1 MDLGLV
7 YCLDFRLW
15 TRLAN
20 IKLPTIS
27 KGKNN
32 NEVHELSKR
41 MEDTIRRI
49 QDNAG
54 ILGVMLY
61 TPEGIPIK
69 TTVDN
74 TTAAQVYVYVT
85 IRCLII
91 LLVSVSEPCVAP
103 GLCGQVR
110 GPGPGP
116 DQRDDLLQGPVR
128 QSRGPGGPGPSVPDD
143 CAAEE

>member
-1 MDLGLV
+1 
-7 YCLDFRLW
+7 
-15 TRLAN
+15 
-20 IKLPTIS
+20 
-27 KGKNN
+27 
-32 NEVHELSKR
+32 

-74 TTAAQVYVYVT
+74 TTAAQVQCDHAKMYLVT
-85 IRCLII
+85 S
-91 LLVSVSEPCVAP
+91 LVSVSEPRVPLGVRC
-103 GLCGQVR
+103 QVR

-116 DQRDDLLQGPVR
+116 DQRDDLPPGPVR
-128 QSRGPGGPGPSVPDD
+128 QSRGPRGPGPAVPDD
-143 CAAEE
+143 RAAEE

>member
-1 MDLGLV
+1 MG

-74 TTAAQVYVYVT
+74 TTAAQVYVT
-85 IRCLII
+85 IRCLVI
-91 LLVSVSEPCVAP
+91 LLLVPVSEPRVPP
-103 GLCGQVR
+103 GIRGQVR

-128 QSRGPGGPGPSVPDD
+128 QSRGPRGPGPSVPDD

>member
-1 MDLGLV
+1 
-7 YCLDFRLW
+7 
-15 TRLAN
+15 
-20 IKLPTIS
+20 
-27 KGKNN
+27 
-32 NEVHELSKR
+32 

-74 TTAAQVYVYVT
+74 TTAAQVYVT
-85 IRCLII
+85 IRCLVIL
-91 LLVSVSEPCVAP
+91 LLVSVSEPRVPP

-110 GPGPGP
+110 GPRLGP

-128 QSRGPGGPGPSVPDD
+128 QSRGPRGPGPSVPDD
-143 CAAEE
+143 CASEE

>member
-1 MDLGLV
+1 MDSDIRLV
-7 YCLDFRLW
+7 
-15 TRLAN
+15 N
-20 IKLPTIS
+20 IKLSIDTNL

-74 TTAAQVYVYVT
+74 TTAAQVCVI
-85 IRCLII
+85 IRCL
-91 LLVSVSEPCVAP
+91 
-103 GLCGQVR
+103 
-110 GPGPGP
+110 
-116 DQRDDLLQGPVR
+116 
-128 QSRGPGGPGPSVPDD
+128 
-143 CAAEE
+143 

>member
-1 MDLGLV
+1 M
-7 YCLDFRLW
+7 
-15 TRLAN
+15 N
-20 IKLPTIS
+20 IKTNIDIVFLVVLLYL

-32 NEVHELSKR
+32 NEVQELSKR

-74 TTAAQVYVYVT
+74 TTAAQVQCDSDKVFR
-85 IRCLII
+85 I
-91 LLVSVSEPCVAP
+91 
-103 GLCGQVR
+103 
-110 GPGPGP
+110 
-116 DQRDDLLQGPVR
+116 
-128 QSRGPGGPGPSVPDD
+128 
-143 CAAEE
+143 

>member
-1 MDLGLV
+1 MDYGAGWNQSSEYKTTDNRHWIYSCSL
-7 YCLDFRLW
+7 
-15 TRLAN
+15 
-20 IKLPTIS
+20 

-32 NEVHELSKR
+32 NEVQELSKR

-74 TTAAQVYVYVT
+74 TTAAQV
-85 IRCLII
+85 
-91 LLVSVSEPCVAP
+91 
-103 GLCGQVR
+103 Q
-110 GPGPGP
+110 
-116 DQRDDLLQGPVR
+116 
-128 QSRGPGGPGPSVPDD
+128 
-143 CAAEE
+143 